1 MNYEEVHGIKT
12 VKDLIAALQKLDQN
26 MPVWAKSDE
35 PTTGGVYLIESDNE
49 LLIMPQEDP

>member
-12 VKDLIAALQKLDQN
+12 VKDLIAALQQLDQN

-35 PTTGGVYLIESDNE
+35 PTPGGVYLIQSENE